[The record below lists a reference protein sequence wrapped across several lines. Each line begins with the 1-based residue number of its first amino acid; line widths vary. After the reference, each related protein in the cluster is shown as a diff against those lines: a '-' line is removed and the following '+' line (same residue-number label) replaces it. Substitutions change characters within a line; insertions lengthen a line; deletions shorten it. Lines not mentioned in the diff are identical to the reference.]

1 MQMLERTLVQH
12 LYSTYKRKTIIL
24 EIIFGKDIYQHYI
37 QNRRRT
43 ISMVK
48 AIYNQLHS
56 AVLSAWRS
64 SPTSYTCI
72 FIR

>member
-43 ISMVK
+43 VSMV
-48 AIYNQLHS
+48 
-56 AVLSAWRS
+56 
-64 SPTSYTCI
+64 
-72 FIR
+72 